1 MFIGLSIVVPGLSGG
16 TIALI
21 LRVYEKLITELAKI
35 NLNLIKKIILLD
47 FKGIN
52 NQLSFAFLIPIT
64 IGGLIGVFFFAKI
77 LEKFDL
83 LGVYKPYTLSYFFG
97 LVLGS
102 VIYIFNILS
111 NKKKIHFM
119 FFLIGLII
127 AIIITFLPPIESNS
141 VNYFYLFFADL

>member
-52 NQLSFAFLIPIT
+52 NQLSFSFLIPIT
-64 IGGLIGVFFFAKI
+64 IGSLIGVFFFA
-77 LEKFDL
+77 F
-83 LGVYKPYTLSYFFG
+83 
-97 LVLGS
+97 
-102 VIYIFNILS
+102 
-111 NKKKIHFM
+111 
-119 FFLIGLII
+119 
-127 AIIITFLPPIESNS
+127 
-141 VNYFYLFFADL
+141 